1 MSQVLEENE
10 DLQMLVEQLF
20 VKKRFTHKLIKKCQ
34 ILALFHTNSCIIQKI
49 IVPLYPNCAFTNT
62 KIMLNNI
69 NMKRL
74 FLLSMAMLMSV
85 TMLFAQSREGLTEYK
100 LANGL
105 TVMLWEDHDQP
116 DVTGYVAVRAGSMDE
131 PAEYTGL
138 AHYLEHMLFK
148 GTQKIGA
155 LDWEKEKPHYE
166 EIIRLYDEYAETT
179 DEAKRLELTKKI
191 NEESLEAAKYAT
203 VEDFFVLLDGIGA
216 TDVNAY
222 TSYDMTCYHNSFPE
236 ASMYKWLTI
245 FSDRLI
251 DPVYR
256 TFQAELETVFE
267 EYNRGEDNLSRKLN
281 STMMAEIFAGSPYE
295 RSVIGLPEHL
305 KNPRISKLIEF
316 YNTWYVANNMALI
329 IVGDFDAE
337 ATKPMIEET
346 FGRLPN
352 KELPTRPTYPKTSFA
367 GNPSRKFKLGYYPQ
381 VIWVYD
387 GVTMSDEDLLTLEFV
402 VRLLNNSTQTGL
414 LDKLNIDGTVSSA
427 GAGVFALREQGRIL
441 VEAVP
446 YYDAA
451 QQMYESNAATE
462 KIVMAEI
469 NRLKTG
475 DIPDWLIQTVKA
487 EYAQNY
493 KLAFES
499 SHTKMD
505 ALVNS
510 FIYGTPTDNIFTEN
524 DKIQALTKEDIQ
536 RIAKKYF
543 DANHMTLTFDEGDPK
558 KNKLSKPAIKPLDL
572 INSEETEYA
581 KQFKALPQGEVK
593 QTFMDM
599 NDVKVLD
606 IDQNVKLHYATNPKN
621 NIFSLSLIFGVG
633 TEKKPMLEFV
643 TSLMNRGGIMP
654 NIEPQDFRRQLSEL
668 GGRCGYGVNNSYF
681 YVSIIGEEEH
691 LAEICQLVQ
700 RQMLMPKFDKKQF
713 DAVKGSELSSRF
725 MMSKM
730 DGLQADAL
738 REYILFDK
746 KSSYIDVV
754 PFMDVYYMDELKLK
768 VEFLDAIKYAL
779 DIHYCGQKPI
789 EEVKDILTKNLPLQE
804 GVMPSTSPEIRSKKT
819 YDKTQVFFLPNS
831 NVQQATIY
839 FYFNGKPYN
848 KDQSVLFQAF
858 NQYFSG
864 GFTGIVLDEIREKR
878 SMAYTASGNAVRGP
892 LPGKESYFMGYIGTQ
907 SDKAADA
914 INVFMS
920 LLDSMPEYPERV
932 ESIKATLRQNAQTS
946 KPSFRGKTEAY
957 ADWREMG
964 YDIDPAKYNQ
974 EAINNLTFEQI
985 KQFYE
990 ENIKGQPVSIIV
1002 MGDPKLIDQKALQAK
1017 YGKVVKV
1024 SKTRLFAPLDLD
1036 F

>member
-1 MSQVLEENE
+1 M
-10 DLQMLVEQLF
+10 
-20 VKKRFTHKLIKKCQ
+20 KK
-34 ILALFHTNSCIIQKI
+34 
-49 IVPLYPNCAFTNT
+49 
-62 KIMLNNI
+62 
-69 NMKRL
+69 L
-74 FLLSMAMLMSV
+74 FLLSMAVVFSA

-100 LANGL
+100 LDNGL

-116 DVTGYVAVRAGSMDE
+116 DVTGYIAVRAGSMDE

-191 NEESLEAAKYAT
+191 NEESQEAAKYAT

-267 EYNRGEDNLSRKLN
+267 EYNRGEDNLSRRLN
-281 STMMAEIFAGSPYE
+281 STMMAEMFAGSPYE

-346 FGRLPN
+346 FGRLKNAP
-352 KELPTRPTYPKTSFA
+352 LPERPTYPKTSFA

-381 VIWVYD
+381 VIWAWD

-414 LDKLNIDGTVSSA
+414 LDKLNIDGVVSSA

-462 KIVMAEI
+462 KIVMKEI

-499 SHTKMD
+499 SATKMD

-510 FIYGTPTDNIFTEN
+510 FIYGTPTDDIFTEN

-543 DANHMTLTFDEGDPK
+543 DADHMTLAFDEGDPK

-572 INSEETEYA
+572 INNEETEYA

-599 NDVKVLD
+599 NDVKVMD
-606 IDQNVKLHYATNPKN
+606 IDDNVKLHYATNPKN
-621 NIFSLSLIFGVG
+621 NIFSLDLIFGIG
-633 TEKKPMLEFV
+633 TAKKPMLEFV

-668 GGRCGYGVNNSYF
+668 GGRCAYGVNDSYF
-681 YVSIIGEEEH
+681 YVSIIGNEEN

-700 RQMLMPKFDKKQF
+700 RQMLMPKFDTKQF

-725 MMSKM
+725 MMAKM
-730 DGLQADAL
+730 DNLQADAL
-738 REYILFDK
+738 RQYVVFGE
-746 KSSYIDVV
+746 KSDYIDVL
-754 PFMDVYYMDELKLK
+754 PFMDIYYMDELKLK

-779 DIHYCGQKPI
+779 DIHYCGQKPV

-804 GVMPSTSPEIRSKKT
+804 GVMPSTSPEITDKKT
-819 YDKTQVFFLPNS
+819 YDQTQVYFLANS

-839 FYFNGKPYN
+839 FYFNGKPYD

-858 NQYFSG
+858 NHYFSG

-878 SMAYTASGNAVRGP
+878 SMAYTASGSAVRGP

-907 SDKAADA
+907 SDKAVDA

-920 LLDSMPEYPERV
+920 LLDSMPEYPERI
-932 ESIKATLRQNAQTS
+932 ESIKATLRQNAQVS
-946 KPSFRGKTEAY
+946 KPSFRSKTEAY
-957 ADWREMG
+957 DSWREMG
-964 YDIDPAKYNQ
+964 YEMDPAKYNQ

-1017 YGKVVKV
+1017 YGKIVKV
-1024 SKTRLFAPLDLD
+1024 SKAKLFAPLDLD
-1036 F
+1036 L

>member
-1 MSQVLEENE
+1 M
-10 DLQMLVEQLF
+10 
-20 VKKRFTHKLIKKCQ
+20 KKMI
-34 ILALFHTNSCIIQKI
+34 
-49 IVPLYPNCAFTNT
+49 
-62 KIMLNNI
+62 
-69 NMKRL
+69 
-74 FLLSMAMLMSV
+74 LLSMAVLMSV

-116 DVTGYVAVRAGSMDE
+116 DVTGYVAVRAGAMDE

-148 GTQKIGA
+148 GTQRIGA

-191 NEESLEAAKYAT
+191 NEESIEAAKYAT

-216 TDVNAY
+216 TGVNAF
-222 TSYDMTCYHNSFPE
+222 TSYDMTCYHNSFP
-236 ASMYKWLTI
+236 AANMYKWLTI

-256 TFQAELETVFE
+256 TFQAELENVFE
-267 EYNRGEDNLSRKLN
+267 EYNMYQDNVGTHTRQNLFRKLY
-281 STMMAEIFAGSPYE
+281 EGHPYE
-295 RSVIGLPEHL
+295 RDVIGLPEHL
-305 KNPRISKLIEF
+305 KNPRLSKLIEF
-316 YNTWYVANNMALI
+316 YNTWYVPNNMALI

-337 ATKPMIEET
+337 TTKPMIEET
-346 FGRLPN
+346 FGRLQY
-352 KELPTRPTYPKTSFA
+352 KELPERPTYPKTSFA
-367 GNPSRKFKLGYYPQ
+367 GNPKHKFKVGYYPM
-381 VIWVYD
+381 VVWAYD
-387 GVTMSDEDLLTLEFV
+387 GVKMTDKDLLPLQFV
-402 VRLLNNSTQTGL
+402 VSLLNNSTNTGL
-414 LDKLNIDGTVSSA
+414 LDKLNIDGTVSSV
-427 GAGVFALREQGRIL
+427 GASVDARRDQGRIL
-441 VEAVP
+441 IQAIP
-446 YYDAA
+446 YFDAN
-451 QQMYESNAATE
+451 QQTYESNAATE
-462 KIVMAEI
+462 KIVNAEI
-469 NRLKTG
+469 NRLKMG

-499 SHTKMD
+499 SDTKMD
-505 ALVNS
+505 ALVSS
-510 FIYGTPTDNIFTEN
+510 FIYNTPIDDIFTEN
-524 DKIQALTKEDIQ
+524 DRVQALTKADIQ

-543 DANHMTLTFDEGDPK
+543 DADHMTLTFDEGDPK
-558 KNKLSKPAIKPLDL
+558 KNKLAKPSIKPLEL
-572 INSEETEYA
+572 LNSQETEYA
-581 KQFKALPQGEVK
+581 KAFKALPQGTLK
-593 QTFMDM
+593 QTFMNL
-599 NDVKVLD
+599 NDVVVTE
-606 IDQNVKLHYATNPKN
+606 IDENVKLHYATNPKN
-621 NIFSLSLIFGVG
+621 NIFSLELVFGVG
-633 TEKKPMLEFV
+633 TAKKPMLEYV
-643 TSLMNRGGIMP
+643 TSLMNRAGIMP
-654 NIEPQDFRRQLSEL
+654 NIDPQEFRRQLSEL
-668 GGRCGYGVNNSYF
+668 GGRCGYGVSNSYF
-681 YVSIIGEEEH
+681 YVSIIGDEEH

-700 RQMLMPKFDKKQF
+700 RQMLMPKFDTKQF

-738 REYILFDK
+738 REYVLYDK
-746 KSSYIDVV
+746 ESEYIDVV

-779 DIHYCGQKPI
+779 DIHYCGQKPV

-804 GVMPSTSPEIRSKKT
+804 GVIPSTSPEIRQKKT
-819 YDKTQVFFLPNS
+819 YDKTQVYFLANS
-831 NVQQATIY
+831 NVQQSTIY
-839 FYFNGKPYN
+839 FYFNGKPYD

-878 SMAYTASGNAVRGP
+878 SMAYTASGQAVRGP

-907 SDKAADA
+907 SDKAVDA

-920 LLDSMPEYPERV
+920 LLDSMPEYPERI
-932 ESIKATLRQNAQTS
+932 ESVKAALRQNAQIS
-946 KPSFRGKTEAY
+946 KPSFRSKTEAY
-957 ADWREMG
+957 DAWREMG
-964 YDIDPAKYNQ
+964 YDMDPAKYNQ

-990 ENIKGQPVSIIV
+990 TYIKGQPVSIIV

-1017 YGKVVKV
+1017 YGKIVKV

>member
-1 MSQVLEENE
+1 M
-10 DLQMLVEQLF
+10 
-20 VKKRFTHKLIKKCQ
+20 I
-34 ILALFHTNSCIIQKI
+34 
-49 IVPLYPNCAFTNT
+49 
-62 KIMLNNI
+62 
-69 NMKRL
+69 
-74 FLLSMAMLMSV
+74 LLSMAVLMSV

-116 DVTGYVAVRAGSMDE
+116 DVTGYVAVRAGAMDE

-148 GTQKIGA
+148 GTQRIGA

-191 NEESLEAAKYAT
+191 NEESIEAAKYAT

-216 TDVNAY
+216 TGVNAF
-222 TSYDMTCYHNSFPE
+222 TSYDMTCYHNSFP
-236 ASMYKWLTI
+236 AANMYKWLTI

-256 TFQAELETVFE
+256 TFQAELENVFE
-267 EYNRGEDNLSRKLN
+267 EYNMYQDNVGTHTRQNLFRKLY
-281 STMMAEIFAGSPYE
+281 EGHPYE
-295 RSVIGLPEHL
+295 RDVIGLPEHL
-305 KNPRISKLIEF
+305 KNPRLSKLIEF
-316 YNTWYVANNMALI
+316 YNTWYVPNNMALI

-337 ATKPMIEET
+337 TTKPMIEET
-346 FGRLPN
+346 FGRLQY
-352 KELPTRPTYPKTSFA
+352 KELPERPTYPKTSFA
-367 GNPSRKFKLGYYPQ
+367 GNPKHKFKVGYYPM
-381 VIWVYD
+381 VVWAYD
-387 GVTMSDEDLLTLEFV
+387 GVNMTDKDLLPLQFV
-402 VRLLNNSTQTGL
+402 VSLLNNSTNTGL
-414 LDKLNIDGTVSSA
+414 LDKLNIDGTVSSV
-427 GAGVFALREQGRIL
+427 GASVDARRDQGRIL
-441 VEAVP
+441 IQAIP
-446 YYDAA
+446 YFDAN
-451 QQMYESNAATE
+451 QQTYESNAATE
-462 KIVMAEI
+462 KIVNAEI
-469 NRLKTG
+469 NRLKMG

-499 SHTKMD
+499 SDTKMD
-505 ALVNS
+505 ALVSS
-510 FIYGTPTDNIFTEN
+510 FIYNTPIDDIFTEN
-524 DKIQALTKEDIQ
+524 DRVQALTKADIQ

-543 DANHMTLTFDEGDPK
+543 DADHMTLTFDEGDPK
-558 KNKLSKPAIKPLDL
+558 KNKLAKPAIKPLEL
-572 INSEETEYA
+572 LNSQETEYA
-581 KQFKALPQGEVK
+581 KAFKALPQGTLK
-593 QTFMDM
+593 QTFMNL
-599 NDVKVLD
+599 NDVVVTE
-606 IDQNVKLHYATNPKN
+606 IDENVKLHYATNPKN
-621 NIFSLSLIFGVG
+621 NIFSLELVFGVG
-633 TEKKPMLEFV
+633 TAKKPMLEYV
-643 TSLMNRGGIMP
+643 TSLMNRAGIMP
-654 NIEPQDFRRQLSEL
+654 NIDPQEFRRQLSEL
-668 GGRCGYGVNNSYF
+668 GGRCGYGVSNSYF
-681 YVSIIGEEEH
+681 YVSIIGDEEH

-700 RQMLMPKFDKKQF
+700 RQMLMPKFDTKQF

-738 REYILFDK
+738 REYVLYDK
-746 KSSYIDVV
+746 ESEYIDVV

-779 DIHYCGQKPI
+779 DIHYCGQKPV

-804 GVMPSTSPEIRSKKT
+804 GVIPSTSPEIRQKKT
-819 YDKTQVFFLPNS
+819 YDKTQVYFLANS
-831 NVQQATIY
+831 NVQQSTIY
-839 FYFNGKPYN
+839 FYFNGKPYD

-878 SMAYTASGNAVRGP
+878 SMAYTASGQAVRGP

-907 SDKAADA
+907 SDKAVDA

-920 LLDSMPEYPERV
+920 LLDSMPEYPERI
-932 ESIKATLRQNAQTS
+932 ESVKAALRQNAQIS
-946 KPSFRGKTEAY
+946 KPSFRSKTEAY
-957 ADWREMG
+957 DAWREMG
-964 YDIDPAKYNQ
+964 YDMDPAKYNQ

-990 ENIKGQPVSIIV
+990 TYIKGQPVSIIV

-1017 YGKVVKV
+1017 YGKIVKV

>member
-1 MSQVLEENE
+1 
-10 DLQMLVEQLF
+10 
-20 VKKRFTHKLIKKCQ
+20 
-34 ILALFHTNSCIIQKI
+34 
-49 IVPLYPNCAFTNT
+49 
-62 KIMLNNI
+62 
-69 NMKRL
+69 MKRMI
-74 FLLSMAMLMSV
+74 LLSMAVVMSV
-85 TMLFAQSREGLTEYK
+85 TMLFAQSREGLTEYT

-116 DVTGYVAVRAGSMDE
+116 DVTGYVAVRAGAVDE

-155 LDWEKEKPHYE
+155 LDWEKEKPLYE

-191 NEESLEAAKYAT
+191 NKVSIEAAKYAT

-216 TDVNAY
+216 TGVNAY
-222 TSYDMTCYHNSFPE
+222 TSYDMTCYHNSFPA

-251 DPVYR
+251 DPVFR

-281 STMMAEIFAGSPYE
+281 STMMAKMFAGSPYE

-305 KNPRISKLIEF
+305 KNPRLSKLIEF

-346 FGRLPN
+346 FGRLKSAP
-352 KELPTRPTYPKTSFA
+352 LPERPTYPKTSFA
-367 GNPSRKFKLGYYPQ
+367 GNPSHKFKLGYYPQ
-381 VIWVYD
+381 VIWVWD
-387 GVTMSDEDLLTLEFV
+387 GVTVSDEDDMPLKFV

-414 LDKLNIDGTVSSA
+414 LDKLDIEGTVSSA
-427 GAGVFALREQGRIL
+427 GAGVFALRDQGRVLI
-441 VEAVP
+441 EAVP

-451 QQMYESNAATE
+451 QQMYESNTATE

-487 EYAQNY
+487 EWAQDY
-493 KLAFES
+493 KLAFENS
-499 SHTKMD
+499 STKID
-505 ALVNS
+505 ALVNC
-510 FIYGTPTDNIFTEN
+510 FIYDIPTNVIFTEN
-524 DKIQALTKEDIQ
+524 ERVQALTKEDIQ

-543 DANHMTLTFDEGDPK
+543 DAGHMTLAFEEGDPK
-558 KNKLSKPAIKPLDL
+558 KSKLSKPAIKPLDL
-572 INSEETEYA
+572 INTEETEYA

-606 IDQNVKLHYATNPKN
+606 IDQNVKLHYATNPQN
-621 NIFSLSLIFGVG
+621 NIFSLVLEFGIG
-633 TEKKPMLEFV
+633 TIKKPMLEFV
-643 TSLMNRGGIMP
+643 TSLMNRAGIMP

-668 GGRCGYGVNNSYF
+668 GGRCSYRVVDSYF
-681 YVSIIGEEEH
+681 YVSIIGNEEN

-700 RQMLMPKFDKKQF
+700 RQMLMPKFDTKQF

-725 MMSKM
+725 MMSKV
-730 DGLQADAL
+730 DGVQADAL
-738 REYILFDK
+738 RQYILYGDK
-746 KSSYIDVV
+746 SDYIDVV
-754 PFMDVYYMDELKLK
+754 PFMEVYYMDELKLK

-779 DIHYCGQKPI
+779 NIHYCGQKPV
-789 EEVKDILTKNLPLQE
+789 EEVKDILIKNLPLQE
-804 GVMPSTSPEIRSKKT
+804 GVMPSTSPEITDKKT
-819 YDKTQVFFLPNS
+819 YDQTQVYFLANS

-839 FYFNGKPYN
+839 FYFNGKPYD
-848 KDQSVLFQAF
+848 KEQSVLFQAF
-858 NQYFSG
+858 NHYFSG

-878 SMAYTASGNAVRGP
+878 SMAYTATGNVVRGP

-907 SDKAADA
+907 SDKAVDA

-920 LLDSMPEYPERV
+920 LLDSMPEYPDRI
-932 ESIKATLRQNAQTS
+932 ESVKATLRQNAQVS
-946 KPSFRGKTEAY
+946 KPSFRSKTEAY
-957 ADWREMG
+957 DSWREMG
-964 YDIDPAKYNQ
+964 YEVDPAKYNQ
-974 EAINNLTFEQI
+974 DAINNLTFEQI

-1017 YGKVVKV
+1017 YGKIVKV
-1024 SKTRLFAPLDLD
+1024 NKSKLFAPLDLD

>member
-1 MSQVLEENE
+1 M
-10 DLQMLVEQLF
+10 
-20 VKKRFTHKLIKKCQ
+20 KKMI
-34 ILALFHTNSCIIQKI
+34 
-49 IVPLYPNCAFTNT
+49 
-62 KIMLNNI
+62 
-69 NMKRL
+69 
-74 FLLSMAMLMSV
+74 LLSMAVLMSV

-116 DVTGYVAVRAGSMDE
+116 DVTGYVAVRAGAMDE

-148 GTQKIGA
+148 GTQRIGA

-191 NEESLEAAKYAT
+191 NEESIEAAKYAT

-216 TDVNAY
+216 TGVNAF
-222 TSYDMTCYHNSFPE
+222 TSYDMTCYHNSFP
-236 ASMYKWLTI
+236 AANMYKWLTI

-256 TFQAELETVFE
+256 TFQAELENVFE
-267 EYNRGEDNLSRKLN
+267 EYNMYQDNVGTHTRQNLFRKLY
-281 STMMAEIFAGSPYE
+281 EGHPYE
-295 RSVIGLPEHL
+295 RDVIGLPEHL
-305 KNPRISKLIEF
+305 KNPRLSKLIEF
-316 YNTWYVANNMALI
+316 YNTWYVPNNMALI

-337 ATKPMIEET
+337 TTKPMIEET
-346 FGRLPN
+346 FGRLQY
-352 KELPTRPTYPKTSFA
+352 KELPERPTYPKTSFA
-367 GNPSRKFKLGYYPQ
+367 GNPKHKFKVGYYPM
-381 VIWVYD
+381 VVWAYD
-387 GVTMSDEDLLTLEFV
+387 GVNMTDKDLLPLQFV
-402 VRLLNNSTQTGL
+402 VSLLNNSTNTGL
-414 LDKLNIDGTVSSA
+414 LDKLNIDGTVSSV
-427 GAGVFALREQGRIL
+427 GASVDARRDQGRIL
-441 VEAVP
+441 IQAIP
-446 YYDAA
+446 YFDAN
-451 QQMYESNAATE
+451 QQTYESNVATE
-462 KIVMAEI
+462 KIVNAEI
-469 NRLKTG
+469 NRLKMG

-499 SHTKMD
+499 SDTKMD
-505 ALVNS
+505 ALVSS
-510 FIYGTPTDNIFTEN
+510 FIYNTPIDDIFTEN
-524 DKIQALTKEDIQ
+524 DRVQALTKADIQ

-543 DANHMTLTFDEGDPK
+543 DADHMTLTFDEGDPK
-558 KNKLSKPAIKPLDL
+558 KNKLAKPAIKPLEL
-572 INSEETEYA
+572 LNSQETEYA
-581 KQFKALPQGEVK
+581 KAFKALPQGTLK
-593 QTFMDM
+593 QTFMNL
-599 NDVKVLD
+599 NDVVVTE
-606 IDQNVKLHYATNPKN
+606 IDENVKLHYATNPKN
-621 NIFSLSLIFGVG
+621 NIFSLELVFGVG
-633 TEKKPMLEFV
+633 TAKKPMLEYV
-643 TSLMNRGGIMP
+643 TSLMNRAGIMP
-654 NIEPQDFRRQLSEL
+654 NIDPQEFRRQLSEL
-668 GGRCGYGVNNSYF
+668 GGRCGYGVSNSYF
-681 YVSIIGEEEH
+681 YVSIIGDEEH

-700 RQMLMPKFDKKQF
+700 RQMLMPKFDTKQF

-738 REYILFDK
+738 REYVLYDK
-746 KSSYIDVV
+746 ESEYIDVV

-779 DIHYCGQKPI
+779 DIHYCGQKPV

-804 GVMPSTSPEIRSKKT
+804 GVIPSTSPEIRQKKT
-819 YDKTQVFFLPNS
+819 YDKTQVYFLANS
-831 NVQQATIY
+831 NVQQSTIY
-839 FYFNGKPYN
+839 FYFNGKPYD

-878 SMAYTASGNAVRGP
+878 SMAYTASGQAVRGP

-907 SDKAADA
+907 SDKAVDA

-920 LLDSMPEYPERV
+920 LLDSMPEYPERI
-932 ESIKATLRQNAQTS
+932 ESVKAALRQNAQIS
-946 KPSFRGKTEAY
+946 KPSFRSKTEAY
-957 ADWREMG
+957 DAWREMG
-964 YDIDPAKYNQ
+964 YDMDPAKYNQ

-990 ENIKGQPVSIIV
+990 TYIKGQPVSIIV

-1017 YGKVVKV
+1017 YGKIVKV

>member
-1 MSQVLEENE
+1 M
-10 DLQMLVEQLF
+10 
-20 VKKRFTHKLIKKCQ
+20 I
-34 ILALFHTNSCIIQKI
+34 
-49 IVPLYPNCAFTNT
+49 
-62 KIMLNNI
+62 
-69 NMKRL
+69 
-74 FLLSMAMLMSV
+74 LLSMAVLMSV
-85 TMLFAQSREGLTEYK
+85 TMLLAQSREGLTEYK

-116 DVTGYVAVRAGSMDE
+116 DVTGYVAVRAGAMDE

-148 GTQKIGA
+148 GTQRIGA

-191 NEESLEAAKYAT
+191 NEESIEAAKYAT

-216 TDVNAY
+216 TGVNAF
-222 TSYDMTCYHNSFPE
+222 TSYDMTCYHNSFP
-236 ASMYKWLTI
+236 AANMYKWLTI

-256 TFQAELETVFE
+256 TFQAELENVFE
-267 EYNRGEDNLSRKLN
+267 EYNMYQDNVGTHTRQNLFRKLY
-281 STMMAEIFAGSPYE
+281 EGHPYE
-295 RSVIGLPEHL
+295 RDVIGLPEHL
-305 KNPRISKLIEF
+305 KNPRLSKLIEF
-316 YNTWYVANNMALI
+316 YNTWYVPNNMALI

-337 ATKPMIEET
+337 TTKPMIEET
-346 FGRLPN
+346 FGRLQY
-352 KELPTRPTYPKTSFA
+352 KELPERPTYPKTSFA
-367 GNPSRKFKLGYYPQ
+367 GNPKHKFKVGYYPM
-381 VIWVYD
+381 VVWAYD
-387 GVTMSDEDLLTLEFV
+387 GVNMTDKDLLPLQFV
-402 VRLLNNSTQTGL
+402 VSLLNNSTNTGL
-414 LDKLNIDGTVSSA
+414 LDKLNIDGTVSSV
-427 GAGVFALREQGRIL
+427 GASVDARRDQGRIL
-441 VEAVP
+441 IQAIP
-446 YYDAA
+446 YFDAN
-451 QQMYESNAATE
+451 QQTYESNAATE
-462 KIVMAEI
+462 KIVNAEI
-469 NRLKTG
+469 NRLKMG

-499 SHTKMD
+499 SDTKMD
-505 ALVNS
+505 ALVSS
-510 FIYGTPTDNIFTEN
+510 FIYNTPIDDIFTEN
-524 DKIQALTKEDIQ
+524 DRVQALTKADIQ

-543 DANHMTLTFDEGDPK
+543 DADHMTLTFDEGDPK
-558 KNKLSKPAIKPLDL
+558 KNKLAKPAIKPLEL
-572 INSEETEYA
+572 LNSQETEYA
-581 KQFKALPQGEVK
+581 KAFKALPQGTLK
-593 QTFMDM
+593 QTFMNL
-599 NDVKVLD
+599 NDVVVTE
-606 IDQNVKLHYATNPKN
+606 IDENVKLHYATNPKN
-621 NIFSLSLIFGVG
+621 NIFSLELVFGVG
-633 TEKKPMLEFV
+633 TAKKPMLEYV
-643 TSLMNRGGIMP
+643 TSLMNRAGIMP
-654 NIEPQDFRRQLSEL
+654 NIDPQEFRRQLSEL
-668 GGRCGYGVNNSYF
+668 GGRCGYGVSNSYF
-681 YVSIIGEEEH
+681 YVSIIGDEEH

-700 RQMLMPKFDKKQF
+700 RQMLMPKFDTKQF

-738 REYILFDK
+738 REYVLYDK
-746 KSSYIDVV
+746 ESEYIDVV

-779 DIHYCGQKPI
+779 DIHYCGQKPV

-804 GVMPSTSPEIRSKKT
+804 GVIPSTSPEIRQKKT
-819 YDKTQVFFLPNS
+819 YDKTQVYFLANS
-831 NVQQATIY
+831 NVQQSTIY
-839 FYFNGKPYN
+839 FYFNGKPYD

-878 SMAYTASGNAVRGP
+878 SMAYTASGQAVRGP

-907 SDKAADA
+907 SDKAVDA

-920 LLDSMPEYPERV
+920 LLDSMPEYPERI
-932 ESIKATLRQNAQTS
+932 ESVKAALRQNAQIS
-946 KPSFRGKTEAY
+946 KPSFRSKTEAY
-957 ADWREMG
+957 DAWREMG
-964 YDIDPAKYNQ
+964 YDMDPAKYNQ

-990 ENIKGQPVSIIV
+990 TYIKGQPVSIIV

-1017 YGKVVKV
+1017 YGKIVKV

>member
-1 MSQVLEENE
+1 
-10 DLQMLVEQLF
+10 
-20 VKKRFTHKLIKKCQ
+20 
-34 ILALFHTNSCIIQKI
+34 
-49 IVPLYPNCAFTNT
+49 
-62 KIMLNNI
+62 
-69 NMKRL
+69 MKRMI
-74 FLLSMAMLMSV
+74 LLSMAVIMSV

-100 LANGL
+100 LSNGL

-116 DVTGYVAVRAGSMDE
+116 DVTGYVAVRAGAMDE

-155 LDWEKEKPHYE
+155 LDWEKEKPLYE

-191 NEESLEAAKYAT
+191 NEVSIEAAKYST

-216 TDVNAY
+216 TGVNAY
-222 TSYDMTCYHNSFPE
+222 TSYDMTCYHNSFP
-236 ASMYKWLTI
+236 ASSMYKWLTI

-256 TFQAELETVFE
+256 TFQAELENVFE
-267 EYNRGEDNLSRKLN
+267 EYNMYQDDASTHVRQKLF
-281 STMMAEIFAGSPYE
+281 SKLYAGHPYE
-295 RSVIGLPEHL
+295 RDVIGLPEHL
-305 KNPRISKLIEF
+305 KNPRLSKLIEF
-316 YNTWYVANNMALI
+316 YNTWYVPNNMALI

-337 ATKPMIEET
+337 ATKPMIEQT
-346 FGRLPN
+346 FGRLEY
-352 KELPTRPTYPKTSFA
+352 KELPARPTYPKTSFA
-367 GNPSRKFKLGYYPQ
+367 GNPTHKFKLGYYPM
-381 VIWVYD
+381 VIWAYD
-387 GVTMSDEDLLTLEFV
+387 GVSMTSEDLLPLQFV
-402 VRLLNNSTQTGL
+402 VSLLNNSTTTGL
-414 LDKLNIDGTVSSA
+414 LDKLNIDGIVSSA
-427 GAGVFALREQGRIL
+427 SASVDTRRDQGRIL
-441 VEAVP
+441 IQAVP
-446 YYDAA
+446 YYDAN
-451 QQMYESNAATE
+451 QQSYESNAATE
-462 KIVMAEI
+462 RIVSAEI

-499 SHTKMD
+499 SGTKIN
-505 ALVNS
+505 ALVSS
-510 FIYGTPTDNIFTEN
+510 FIYGTPLDDIFTEN
-524 DKIQALTKEDIQ
+524 DKVQALTKEDIK

-543 DANHMTLTFDEGDPK
+543 DADHMTLAFDEGDPK
-558 KNKLSKPAIKPLDL
+558 KNKLAKPAIKPLDL
-572 INSEETEYA
+572 INSQETEYA
-581 KQFKALPQGEVK
+581 KQFKALPQGELK

-599 NDVKVLD
+599 NDVKV
-606 IDQNVKLHYATNPKN
+606 IDVDKNVKLHYTTNPKN
-621 NIFSLSLIFGVG
+621 NIFSLELIFGIG
-633 TEKKPMLEFV
+633 TTKKPMLEFV
-643 TSLMNRGGIMP
+643 TSLMNRAGIMP
-654 NIEPQDFRRQLSEL
+654 NTEPQEFRRQLSEL
-668 GGRCGYGVNNSYF
+668 GGRCGYGVNGSYF
-681 YVSIIGEEEH
+681 YVTIIGDEEH

-730 DGLQADAL
+730 DGLQANAL
-738 REYILFDK
+738 REYVLYDK
-746 KSSYIDVV
+746 KSSYIDLV

-779 DIHYCGQKPI
+779 DIHYCGQKPV
-789 EEVKDILTKNLPLQE
+789 EEVKEILTKNLPLQE
-804 GVMPSTSPEIRSKKT
+804 GVQPSTSPEIRQKKT
-819 YDKTQVFFLPNS
+819 YDKTQVFFLGNS

-839 FYFNGKPYN
+839 FYFNGKPYD
-848 KDQSVLFQAF
+848 KEQSVMFQAF

-907 SDKAADA
+907 SDKAVDA
-914 INVFMS
+914 IDVFMS
-920 LLDSMPEYPERV
+920 LLDSMPEYPERI
-932 ESIKATLRQNAQTS
+932 ESVKTALLQNAQTA
-946 KPSFRGKTEAY
+946 KPSFRSKTEVY
-957 ADWREMG
+957 DNWREMG
-964 YDIDPAKYNQ
+964 YEIDPAKYNQ

-1017 YGKVVKV
+1017 YGKIVKV
-1024 SKTRLFAPLDLD
+1024 SKARLFAPLDLD

>member
-1 MSQVLEENE
+1 M
-10 DLQMLVEQLF
+10 
-20 VKKRFTHKLIKKCQ
+20 KKMI
-34 ILALFHTNSCIIQKI
+34 
-49 IVPLYPNCAFTNT
+49 
-62 KIMLNNI
+62 
-69 NMKRL
+69 
-74 FLLSMAMLMSV
+74 LLSMAVLMSV

-116 DVTGYVAVRAGSMDE
+116 DVTGYVAVRAGAMDE

-148 GTQKIGA
+148 GTQRIGA

-191 NEESLEAAKYAT
+191 NEESIEAAKYAT

-216 TDVNAY
+216 TGVNAF
-222 TSYDMTCYHNSFPE
+222 TSYDMTCYHNSFP
-236 ASMYKWLTI
+236 AANMYKWLTI

-256 TFQAELETVFE
+256 TFQAELENVFE
-267 EYNRGEDNLSRKLN
+267 EYNMYQDNVGTHTRQNLFRKLY
-281 STMMAEIFAGSPYE
+281 EGHPYE
-295 RSVIGLPEHL
+295 RDVIGLPEHL
-305 KNPRISKLIEF
+305 KNPRLSKLIEF
-316 YNTWYVANNMALI
+316 YNTWYVPNNMALI

-337 ATKPMIEET
+337 ATKPMIAET
-346 FGRLPN
+346 FGRLQE
-352 KELPTRPTYPKTSFA
+352 KALPERPTYPKTAITGSH
-367 GNPSRKFKLGYYPQ
+367 KFKLGYYPMI
-381 VIWVYD
+381 VWGYD
-387 GVTMSDEDLLTLEFV
+387 GVKMTDEDLLPLQFV
-402 VRLLNNSTQTGL
+402 VSLLNNSTNTGL
-414 LDKLNIDGTVSSA
+414 LDKLNIDGIVSSA
-427 GAGVFALREQGRIL
+427 GASVDARRDQGRIL
-441 VEAVP
+441 IQAIP

-451 QQMYESNAATE
+451 QQMYESNTATE
-462 KIVMAEI
+462 KIVMKEI
-469 NRLKTG
+469 NRLKNG

-493 KLAFES
+493 KLAFENS
-499 SHTKMD
+499 ETKMN
-505 ALVNS
+505 ALVSS
-510 FIYGTPTDNIFTEN
+510 FIYNTPIDDIFTEN
-524 DKIQALTKEDIQ
+524 EKIQALTKEDIQ

-543 DANHMTLTFDEGDPK
+543 DANYMTLAFDEGTPK
-558 KNKLSKPAIKPLDL
+558 KNKLAKPEIKPLDL
-572 INSEETEYA
+572 INSQETEYA
-581 KQFKALPQGEVK
+581 KAFKALPQGELK

-606 IDQNVKLHYATNPKN
+606 IDNHVKLHYATNPKN
-621 NIFSLSLIFGVG
+621 NIFSLSLTFGVG
-633 TEKKPMLEFV
+633 TAKKPMLEYV

-668 GGRCGYGVNNSYF
+668 GGRCAYGVNDSYF
-681 YVSIIGEEEH
+681 YVTIIGEEEN

-700 RQMLMPKFDKKQF
+700 RQMLMPKFDTKQF

-730 DGLQADAL
+730 DGLQANAL
-738 REYILFDK
+738 REYVLYGD

-779 DIHYCGQKPI
+779 DIHYCGQKPV

-804 GVMPSTSPEIRSKKT
+804 GVQPSTSPEIRQKKT
-819 YDKTQVFFLPNS
+819 YDNTQVYFLANS
-831 NVQQATIY
+831 NVQQSTIY
-839 FYFNGKPYN
+839 FYFNGKPYD
-848 KDQSVLFQAF
+848 KEQAVLFQAF

-878 SMAYTASGNAVRGP
+878 SMAYTASGQAVRGP

-907 SDKAADA
+907 SDKAVDA

-920 LLDSMPEYPERV
+920 LLDSMPEYPERI
-932 ESIKATLRQNAQTS
+932 ESVKAALRQNAQTA

-957 ADWREMG
+957 DSWREMG
-964 YDIDPAKYNQ
+964 YDVDPAKYNQ

-985 KQFYE
+985 MQFYE

-1017 YGKVVKV
+1017 YGKIVKV
-1024 SKTRLFAPLDLD
+1024 SKARLFAPLDLD

>member
-1 MSQVLEENE
+1 
-10 DLQMLVEQLF
+10 
-20 VKKRFTHKLIKKCQ
+20 
-34 ILALFHTNSCIIQKI
+34 
-49 IVPLYPNCAFTNT
+49 
-62 KIMLNNI
+62 
-69 NMKRL
+69 MKRMI
-74 FLLSMAMLMSV
+74 LLSMAMVMSM

-100 LANGL
+100 LDNGL

-116 DVTGYVAVRAGSMDE
+116 DVTGYVAVRAGAVDE

-155 LDWEKEKPHYE
+155 LDWEKEKPLYE
-166 EIIRLYDEYAETT
+166 EIIRLYDELAETT
-179 DEAKRLELTKKI
+179 DEAKRLELTKTI
-191 NEESLEAAKYAT
+191 NEKSLEAAKYAT

-216 TDVNAY
+216 TGVNAG
-222 TSYDMTCYHNSFPE
+222 TSYDMTVYYNSFPA

-256 TFQAELETVFE
+256 TFQAELENVFE
-267 EYNRGEDNLSRKLN
+267 EYNMYQDNVSTHTRQYLFGKLY
-281 STMMAEIFAGSPYE
+281 EGHPYE
-295 RSVIGLPEHL
+295 RDVIGKPEHL
-305 KNPRISKLIEF
+305 KNPRLSKLIEF
-316 YNTWYVANNMALI
+316 YNTWYVPNNMALI

-337 ATKPMIEET
+337 ATKPMIAET
-346 FGRLPN
+346 FGRLQQ
-352 KELPTRPTYPKTSFA
+352 KDLPERPTYPKTSFA
-367 GNPSRKFKLGYYPQ
+367 GNPKHKFKVGYYPM
-381 VIWVYD
+381 VVWAYD
-387 GVTMSDEDLLTLEFV
+387 GVKMSDEDLLPLQFV
-402 VRLLNNSTQTGL
+402 VSLLNNSTNTGL
-414 LDKLNIDGTVSSA
+414 LDKLDIAGIVSSA
-427 GAGVFALREQGRIL
+427 VASVDARRDQGRIL
-441 VEAVP
+441 IQAIP
-446 YYDAA
+446 YYDANQRA
-451 QQMYESNAATE
+451 YESNAATE
-462 KIVMAEI
+462 KIVNAEI
-469 NRLKTG
+469 NRLKVG
-475 DIPDWLIQTVKA
+475 DIPDWLIQIVKA

-499 SHTKMD
+499 SDTKMN
-505 ALVNS
+505 ALVSS
-510 FIYGTPTDNIFTEN
+510 FIYDTPIDDIFTEN

-543 DANHMTLTFDEGDPK
+543 DADHMTLAFDEGDPK
-558 KNKLSKPAIKPLDL
+558 KNKLAKPAIKPLDL
-572 INSEETEYA
+572 INSQETEYA
-581 KQFKALPQGEVK
+581 KSFKALPQGTLK

-606 IDQNVKLHYATNPKN
+606 IDENVKLHYAENPKN
-621 NIFSLSLIFGVG
+621 NIFSLDLIFGVG

-654 NIEPQDFRRQLSEL
+654 NTDPQEFRRQLSEL
-668 GGRCGYGVNNSYF
+668 GGRCGYGVNRSYF
-681 YVSIIGEEEH
+681 YVSIMGDEEN

-730 DGLQADAL
+730 DGLQASAL
-738 REYILFDK
+738 REYVLYDK
-746 KSSYIDVV
+746 ESSYINVV

-789 EEVKDILTKNLPLQE
+789 EEVRDILTKNLPLQE
-804 GVMPSTSPEIRSKKT
+804 GVMPSTSPEIRQKKT
-819 YDKTQVFFLPNS
+819 YDKTQVYFLANS
-831 NVQQATIY
+831 NVQQSTIY
-839 FYFNGKPYN
+839 FYFNGKPYD
-848 KDQSVLFQAF
+848 KEQSVLFQAF

-878 SMAYTASGNAVRGP
+878 SMAYTASGQAVRGP

-907 SDKAADA
+907 SDKAVDA

-920 LLDSMPEYPERV
+920 LLDSMPEYPERI
-932 ESIKATLRQNAQTS
+932 ESVKAALRQNAQTA
-946 KPSFRGKTEAY
+946 KPSFRGKTETY
-957 ADWREMG
+957 DSWREMG
-964 YDIDPAKYNQ
+964 YDMDPAKYNQ

-1017 YGKVVKV
+1017 YGKIVKV
-1024 SKTRLFAPLDLD
+1024 SKARLFAPLDLD

>member
-1 MSQVLEENE
+1 M
-10 DLQMLVEQLF
+10 
-20 VKKRFTHKLIKKCQ
+20 KKMI
-34 ILALFHTNSCIIQKI
+34 
-49 IVPLYPNCAFTNT
+49 
-62 KIMLNNI
+62 
-69 NMKRL
+69 
-74 FLLSMAMLMSV
+74 LLSMAVLMSV

-116 DVTGYVAVRAGSMDE
+116 DVTGYVAVRAGAMDE

-148 GTQKIGA
+148 GTQRIGA

-191 NEESLEAAKYAT
+191 NEESIEAAKYAT

-216 TDVNAY
+216 TGVNAF
-222 TSYDMTCYHNSFPE
+222 TSYDMTCYHNSFP
-236 ASMYKWLTI
+236 AANMYKWLTI

-256 TFQAELETVFE
+256 TFQAELENVFE
-267 EYNRGEDNLSRKLN
+267 EYNMYQDNVGTHTRQNLFRKLY
-281 STMMAEIFAGSPYE
+281 EGHPYE
-295 RSVIGLPEHL
+295 RDVIGLPEHL
-305 KNPRISKLIEF
+305 KNPRLSKLIEF
-316 YNTWYVANNMALI
+316 YNTWYVPNNMALI

-337 ATKPMIEET
+337 TTKPMIEET
-346 FGRLPN
+346 FGRLQY
-352 KELPTRPTYPKTSFA
+352 KELPERPTYPKTSFA
-367 GNPSRKFKLGYYPQ
+367 GNPKHKFKVGYYPM
-381 VIWVYD
+381 VVWAYD
-387 GVTMSDEDLLTLEFV
+387 GVNMTDKDLLPLQFV
-402 VRLLNNSTQTGL
+402 VSLLNNSTNTGL
-414 LDKLNIDGTVSSA
+414 LDKLNIDGTVSSV
-427 GAGVFALREQGRIL
+427 GASVDARRDQGRIL
-441 VEAVP
+441 IQAIP
-446 YYDAA
+446 YFDAN
-451 QQMYESNAATE
+451 QQTYESNVATE
-462 KIVMAEI
+462 KIVNAEI
-469 NRLKTG
+469 NRLKMG

-499 SHTKMD
+499 SDTKMN
-505 ALVNS
+505 ALVSS
-510 FIYGTPTDNIFTEN
+510 FIYNTPIDDIFTEN
-524 DKIQALTKEDIQ
+524 DRVQALTKADIQ

-543 DANHMTLTFDEGDPK
+543 DADHMTLTFDEGDPK
-558 KNKLSKPAIKPLDL
+558 KNKLAKPAIKPLEL
-572 INSEETEYA
+572 LNSQETEYA
-581 KQFKALPQGEVK
+581 KAFKALPQGTLK
-593 QTFMDM
+593 QTFMNL
-599 NDVKVLD
+599 NDVVVTE
-606 IDQNVKLHYATNPKN
+606 IDENVKLHYATNPKN
-621 NIFSLSLIFGVG
+621 NIFSLELVFGVG
-633 TEKKPMLEFV
+633 TAKKPMLEYV
-643 TSLMNRGGIMP
+643 TSLMNRAGIMP
-654 NIEPQDFRRQLSEL
+654 NIDPQEFRRQLSEL
-668 GGRCGYGVNNSYF
+668 GGRCGYGVSNSYF
-681 YVSIIGEEEH
+681 YVSIIGDEEH

-700 RQMLMPKFDKKQF
+700 RQMLMPKFDTKQF

-738 REYILFDK
+738 REYVLYDK
-746 KSSYIDVV
+746 ESEYIDVV

-779 DIHYCGQKPI
+779 DIHYCGQKPV

-804 GVMPSTSPEIRSKKT
+804 GVIPSTSPEIRQKKT
-819 YDKTQVFFLPNS
+819 YDKTQVYFLANS
-831 NVQQATIY
+831 NVQQSTIY
-839 FYFNGKPYN
+839 FYFNGKPYD

-878 SMAYTASGNAVRGP
+878 SMAYTASGQAVRGP

-907 SDKAADA
+907 SDKAVDA

-920 LLDSMPEYPERV
+920 LLDSMPEYPERI
-932 ESIKATLRQNAQTS
+932 ESVKAALRQNAQIS
-946 KPSFRGKTEAY
+946 KPSFRSKTEAY
-957 ADWREMG
+957 DAWREMG
-964 YDIDPAKYNQ
+964 YDMDPAKYNQ

-990 ENIKGQPVSIIV
+990 TYIKGQPVSIIV

-1017 YGKVVKV
+1017 YGKIVKV

>member
-1 MSQVLEENE
+1 
-10 DLQMLVEQLF
+10 
-20 VKKRFTHKLIKKCQ
+20 
-34 ILALFHTNSCIIQKI
+34 
-49 IVPLYPNCAFTNT
+49 
-62 KIMLNNI
+62 
-69 NMKRL
+69 MKRVIISLISL
-74 FLLSMAMLMSV
+74 FCVIAAW
-85 TMLFAQSREGLTEYK
+85 AQNDDVVQYQLD
-100 LANGL
+100 NGL
-105 TVMLWEDHDQP
+105 TVYLWEDHDQP

-191 NEESLEAAKYAT
+191 NEESQEAAKYAT
-203 VEDFFVLLDGIGA
+203 VEDFWVLLDGIGA

-251 DPVYR
+251 DPVFR

-281 STMMAEIFAGSPYE
+281 STMMAEMFAGSPYE

-346 FGRLPN
+346 FGRLQSKP
-352 KELPTRPTYPKTSFA
+352 LPERPTYPKTSFA

-381 VIWVYD
+381 VIWGYD
-387 GVTMSDEDLLTLEFV
+387 GVTASDEDLLTLEFV
-402 VRLLNNSTQTGL
+402 VRLLNNRTQTGL
-414 LDKLNIDGTVSSA
+414 LDKLNIDGVVSSA
-427 GAGVFALREQGRIL
+427 GAGVLALREQGRIL
-441 VEAVP
+441 VEAIP

-462 KIVMAEI
+462 KIVMKEI

-487 EYAQNY
+487 EWAQNY
-493 KLAFES
+493 KLAFENS
-499 SHTKMD
+499 STKID
-505 ALVNS
+505 ALVNC
-510 FIYGTPTDNIFTEN
+510 FIYDIPTNVIFTEN
-524 DKIQALTKEDIQ
+524 EKIQALTKEDIQ

-543 DANHMTLTFDEGDPK
+543 DADHMTLAFDEGTPK
-558 KNKLSKPAIKPLDL
+558 KNKLAKPQIKPLDL
-572 INSEETEYA
+572 INSQETEYA
-581 KQFKALPQGEVK
+581 KAFKQLPQGELK

-599 NDVKVLD
+599 NDVVVTE
-606 IDQNVKLHYATNPKN
+606 IDENVKLHYATNPQN
-621 NIFSLSLIFGVG
+621 NIFSLLLEFGIG
-633 TEKKPMLEFV
+633 TIKKPMLEFV

-668 GGRCGYGVNNSYF
+668 GGRCAYGVDDSYF

-700 RQMLMPKFDKKQF
+700 RQMLMPKFDTKQF
-713 DAVKGSELSSRF
+713 DAVKGSELSRRF
-725 MMSKM
+725 MMSKV
-730 DGLQADAL
+730 DGVQADAL
-738 REYILFDK
+738 LQYVVFGE
-746 KSSYIDVV
+746 KSDYIDVL
-754 PFMDVYYMDELKLK
+754 PFMDIYYMDELKLK

-779 DIHYCGQKPI
+779 NIHYCGQKPV

-804 GVMPSTSPEIRSKKT
+804 GVQPSTSPEIIDQKT
-819 YDKTQVFFLPNS
+819 YDNTQVYFLANS
-831 NVQQATIY
+831 NVQQATIH
-839 FYFNGKPYN
+839 FYFNGKPYD
-848 KDQSVLFQAF
+848 KEQSVLFQAF
-858 NQYFSG
+858 NHYFSG

-878 SMAYTASGNAVRGP
+878 SMAYHATGNVVSGP
-892 LPGKESYFMGYIGTQ
+892 LPGKESCFMGYIGTQ
-907 SDKAADA
+907 SDKAVDA

-920 LLDSMPEYPERV
+920 LLDSMPEYPDRI
-932 ESIKATLRQNAQTS
+932 ESVKATLRQNAQVS
-946 KPSFRGKTEAY
+946 KPSFRSKTEAY
-957 ADWREMG
+957 DSWREMG
-964 YDIDPAKYNQ
+964 YDMDPAKYNQ

-1017 YGKVVKV
+1017 YGKIMKV
-1024 SKTRLFAPLDLD
+1024 SKSKLFAPLDLD

>member
-1 MSQVLEENE
+1 
-10 DLQMLVEQLF
+10 
-20 VKKRFTHKLIKKCQ
+20 
-34 ILALFHTNSCIIQKI
+34 
-49 IVPLYPNCAFTNT
+49 
-62 KIMLNNI
+62 
-69 NMKRL
+69 MKRIL
-74 FLLSMAMLMSV
+74 VSLLLV
-85 TMLFAQSREGLTEYK
+85 CFAFAVWAQNDNFVQYQLD
-100 LANGL
+100 NGL
-105 TVMLWEDHDQP
+105 TVYLWEDHDQP
-116 DVTGYVAVRAGSMDE
+116 DVQGWTVTRAGAIDE
-131 PAEYTGL
+131 PADATGL

-191 NEESLEAAKYAT
+191 NEESQEAAKYAT

-222 TSYDMTCYHNSFPE
+222 TSYDMTCYHNSFP
-236 ASMYKWLTI
+236 AANMYKWLTI

-267 EYNRGEDNLSRKLN
+267 EYNRGEDDLSRKLN

-346 FGRLPN
+346 FGRLVSKP
-352 KELPTRPTYPKTSFA
+352 LPERSTYPKTSFA

-387 GVTMSDEDLLTLEFV
+387 GVTANHEDLLALQFV
-402 VRLLNNSTQTGL
+402 VRLLNNSTNTGL

-469 NRLKTG
+469 NRLKNG

-493 KLAFES
+493 KLAFENS
-499 SHTKMD
+499 ATKMD

-510 FIYGTPTDNIFTEN
+510 FIYNTPIDDIFTEN
-524 DKIQALTKEDIQ
+524 EKIQALTKEDIQ

-543 DANHMTLTFDEGDPK
+543 DADHMTLAFDEGDPK

-572 INSEETEYA
+572 INNEETEYA

-599 NDVKVLD
+599 NDVQVLD
-606 IDQNVKLHYATNPKN
+606 IDENVKLHYATNPKN
-621 NIFSLSLIFGVG
+621 NIFSLDLIFGVG

-643 TSLMNRGGIMP
+643 TSLMNRAGIMP

-668 GGRCGYGVNNSYF
+668 GGRCAYGVNGSYF
-681 YVSIIGEEEH
+681 FVSIIGEEEH

-700 RQMLMPKFDKKQF
+700 RQMLMPKFDTKQF
-713 DAVKGSELSSRF
+713 DAMKGSELSSRF

-730 DGLQADAL
+730 DNLQADAL
-738 REYILFDK
+738 RQYVVFGDK
-746 KSSYIDVV
+746 SDYIDVV

-779 DIHYCGQKPI
+779 DIHYCGQKPV

-804 GVMPSTSPEIRSKKT
+804 GVMPSTSPEITDKMT
-819 YDKTQVFFLPNS
+819 YDNTQVYFLANS

-839 FYFNGKPYN
+839 FYFNGKPYD

-878 SMAYTASGNAVRGP
+878 SMAYTASGNVIRGP

-907 SDKAADA
+907 SDKAVDA

-920 LLDSMPEYPERV
+920 LLDSMPEYPERI
-932 ESIKATLRQNAQTS
+932 ESIKATLRQNAQVS
-946 KPSFRGKTEAY
+946 KPSFRSKTEAY
-957 ADWREMG
+957 DSWREMG
-964 YDIDPAKYNQ
+964 YEVDPAKYNQ

-990 ENIKGQPVSIIV
+990 THIKGQPISIIV
-1002 MGDPKLIDQKALQAK
+1002 MGDPKLIDQKALQEK

-1024 SKTRLFAPLDLD
+1024 SKTKLFAPLDLD

>member
-1 MSQVLEENE
+1 
-10 DLQMLVEQLF
+10 
-20 VKKRFTHKLIKKCQ
+20 
-34 ILALFHTNSCIIQKI
+34 
-49 IVPLYPNCAFTNT
+49 
-62 KIMLNNI
+62 
-69 NMKRL
+69 MKRMI
-74 FLLSMAMLMSV
+74 LLSMAVVISM

-100 LANGL
+100 LDNGL

-116 DVTGYVAVRAGSMDE
+116 DVTGYVAVRAGSMDD

-179 DEAKRLELTKKI
+179 DEAKRLELTQKI
-191 NEESLEAAKYAT
+191 NEESQEAAKYAT

-222 TSYDMTCYHNSFPE
+222 TSYDMTCYHNSFP
-236 ASMYKWLTI
+236 ASSMYKWLTI

-251 DPVYR
+251 DPVFR

-267 EYNRGEDNLSRKLN
+267 EYNRGEDDLIRKLN
-281 STMMAEIFAGSPYE
+281 STMMAEMFAGSPYE

-305 KNPRISKLIEF
+305 KNPRLSKLIEF

-346 FGRLPN
+346 FGRLQSKP
-352 KELPTRPTYPKTSFA
+352 LPERPTYPKTSFA

-381 VIWVYD
+381 VIWVWD
-387 GVTMSDEDLLTLEFV
+387 GVTVSDEDDMPLKFV

-414 LDKLNIDGTVSSA
+414 LDKLDIEGTVSSA
-427 GAGVFALREQGRIL
+427 GAGVFALRDQGRVLI
-441 VEAVP
+441 EAVP

-451 QQMYESNAATE
+451 QRMYESNTATE

-487 EYAQNY
+487 EWAQDY
-493 KLAFES
+493 KLAFENS
-499 SHTKMD
+499 STKID
-505 ALVNS
+505 ALVNC
-510 FIYGTPTDNIFTEN
+510 FIYDIPTNVIFTEN
-524 DKIQALTKEDIQ
+524 ERVQALTKEDIQ

-543 DANHMTLTFDEGDPK
+543 DADHMTLAFEEGDPK
-558 KNKLSKPAIKPLDL
+558 KSKLSKPAIKPLDL
-572 INSEETEYA
+572 INNEETEYA

-606 IDQNVKLHYATNPKN
+606 IDENVKLHYATNPKN
-621 NIFSLSLIFGVG
+621 NIFSLDLVFGIG
-633 TEKKPMLEFV
+633 TEKKPMLEYV

-668 GGRCGYGVNNSYF
+668 GGRCSYGVNGSYF
-681 YVSIIGEEEH
+681 YVSIIGDEEH

-700 RQMLMPKFDKKQF
+700 RQMLMPKFDTKQF

-725 MMSKM
+725 MMSKV
-730 DGLQADAL
+730 DGVQADAL
-738 REYILFDK
+738 RQYILYGDK
-746 KSSYIDVV
+746 SDYIDVV
-754 PFMDVYYMDELKLK
+754 PFMEVYYMDELKLK

-779 DIHYCGQKPI
+779 DIHYCGQKPV

-804 GVMPSTSPEIRSKKT
+804 GVRPSTSPEIIDKKT
-819 YDKTQVFFLPNS
+819 YDNTQVYFLANS

-839 FYFNGKPYN
+839 FYFNGKPYD
-848 KDQSVLFQAF
+848 KEQSVLFQAF
-858 NQYFSG
+858 NHYFSG

-878 SMAYTASGNAVRGP
+878 SMAYTATGNVVRGP

-907 SDKAADA
+907 SDKAVDA

-920 LLDSMPEYPERV
+920 LLDSMPEYPDRI
-932 ESIKATLRQNAQTS
+932 ESVKATLRQNAQVS
-946 KPSFRGKTEAY
+946 KPSFRSKTEAY
-957 ADWREMG
+957 DSWREMG
-964 YDIDPAKYNQ
+964 YEVDPAKYNQ
-974 EAINNLTFEQI
+974 DAINNLTFEQI

-1017 YGKVVKV
+1017 YGKIVKV
-1024 SKTRLFAPLDLD
+1024 SKTKLFAPLDLD

>member
-1 MSQVLEENE
+1 M
-10 DLQMLVEQLF
+10 
-20 VKKRFTHKLIKKCQ
+20 KKMI
-34 ILALFHTNSCIIQKI
+34 
-49 IVPLYPNCAFTNT
+49 
-62 KIMLNNI
+62 
-69 NMKRL
+69 
-74 FLLSMAMLMSV
+74 LLSMAVLMSV

-116 DVTGYVAVRAGSMDE
+116 DVTGYVAVRAGAMDE

-148 GTQKIGA
+148 GTQRIGA

-191 NEESLEAAKYAT
+191 NEESIEAAKYAT

-216 TDVNAY
+216 TGVNAF
-222 TSYDMTCYHNSFPE
+222 TSYDMTCYHNSFP
-236 ASMYKWLTI
+236 AANMYKWLTI

-256 TFQAELETVFE
+256 TFQAELENVFE
-267 EYNRGEDNLSRKLN
+267 EYNMYQDNVGTHTRQNLFRKLY
-281 STMMAEIFAGSPYE
+281 EGHPYE
-295 RSVIGLPEHL
+295 RDVIGLPEHL
-305 KNPRISKLIEF
+305 KNPRLSKLIEF
-316 YNTWYVANNMALI
+316 YNTWYVPNNMALI

-337 ATKPMIEET
+337 TTKPMIEET
-346 FGRLPN
+346 FGRLQY
-352 KELPTRPTYPKTSFA
+352 KELPERPTYPKTSFA
-367 GNPSRKFKLGYYPQ
+367 GNPKHKFKVGYYPM
-381 VIWVYD
+381 VVWAYD
-387 GVTMSDEDLLTLEFV
+387 GVNMTDKDLLPLQFV
-402 VRLLNNSTQTGL
+402 VSLLNNSTNTGL
-414 LDKLNIDGTVSSA
+414 LDKLNIDGTVSSV
-427 GAGVFALREQGRIL
+427 GASVDARRDQGRIL
-441 VEAVP
+441 IQAIP
-446 YYDAA
+446 YFDAN
-451 QQMYESNAATE
+451 QQTYESNAATE
-462 KIVMAEI
+462 KIVNAEI
-469 NRLKTG
+469 DRLKMG

-499 SHTKMD
+499 SDTKMD
-505 ALVNS
+505 ALVSS
-510 FIYGTPTDNIFTEN
+510 FIYNTPIDDIFTEN
-524 DKIQALTKEDIQ
+524 DRVQVLTKADIQ

-543 DANHMTLTFDEGDPK
+543 DADHMTLTFDEGDPK
-558 KNKLSKPAIKPLDL
+558 KNKLAKPAIKPLEL
-572 INSEETEYA
+572 LNSQETEYA
-581 KQFKALPQGEVK
+581 KAFKALPQGTLK
-593 QTFMDM
+593 QTFMNL
-599 NDVKVLD
+599 NDVVVTE
-606 IDQNVKLHYATNPKN
+606 IDENVKLHYATNPKN
-621 NIFSLSLIFGVG
+621 NIFSLELVFGVG
-633 TEKKPMLEFV
+633 TAKKPMLEYV
-643 TSLMNRGGIMP
+643 TSLMNRAGIMP
-654 NIEPQDFRRQLSEL
+654 NIDPQEFRRQLSEL
-668 GGRCGYGVNNSYF
+668 GGRCGYGVSNSYF
-681 YVSIIGEEEH
+681 YVSIIGDEEH

-700 RQMLMPKFDKKQF
+700 RQMLMPKFDTKQF

-738 REYILFDK
+738 REYVLYDK
-746 KSSYIDVV
+746 ESEYIDVV

-779 DIHYCGQKPI
+779 DIHYCGQKPV

-804 GVMPSTSPEIRSKKT
+804 GVIPSTSPEIRQKKT
-819 YDKTQVFFLPNS
+819 YDKTQVYFLANS
-831 NVQQATIY
+831 NVQQSTIY
-839 FYFNGKPYN
+839 FYFNGKPYD

-878 SMAYTASGNAVRGP
+878 SMAYTASGQAVRGP

-907 SDKAADA
+907 SDKAVDA

-920 LLDSMPEYPERV
+920 LLDSMPEYPERI
-932 ESIKATLRQNAQTS
+932 ESVKAALRQNAQIS
-946 KPSFRGKTEAY
+946 KPSFRSKTEAY
-957 ADWREMG
+957 DAWREMG
-964 YDIDPAKYNQ
+964 YDMDPAKYNQ

-990 ENIKGQPVSIIV
+990 TYIKGQPVSIIV

-1017 YGKVVKV
+1017 YGKIVKV

>member
-1 MSQVLEENE
+1 M
-10 DLQMLVEQLF
+10 
-20 VKKRFTHKLIKKCQ
+20 I
-34 ILALFHTNSCIIQKI
+34 
-49 IVPLYPNCAFTNT
+49 
-62 KIMLNNI
+62 
-69 NMKRL
+69 
-74 FLLSMAMLMSV
+74 LLSMAVLMSV

-116 DVTGYVAVRAGSMDE
+116 DVTGYVAVRAGAMDE

-148 GTQKIGA
+148 GTQRIGA

-191 NEESLEAAKYAT
+191 NEESIEAAKYAT

-216 TDVNAY
+216 TGVNAF
-222 TSYDMTCYHNSFPE
+222 TSYDMTCYHNSFP
-236 ASMYKWLTI
+236 AANMYKWLTI

-256 TFQAELETVFE
+256 TFQAELENVFE
-267 EYNRGEDNLSRKLN
+267 EYNMYQDNVGTHTRQNLFRKLY
-281 STMMAEIFAGSPYE
+281 EGHPYE
-295 RSVIGLPEHL
+295 RDVIGLPEHL
-305 KNPRISKLIEF
+305 KNPRLSKLIEF
-316 YNTWYVANNMALI
+316 YNTWYVPNNMALI

-337 ATKPMIEET
+337 TTKPMIEET
-346 FGRLPN
+346 FGRLQY
-352 KELPTRPTYPKTSFA
+352 KELPERPTYPKTSFA
-367 GNPSRKFKLGYYPQ
+367 GNPKHKFKVGYYPM
-381 VIWVYD
+381 VVWAYD
-387 GVTMSDEDLLTLEFV
+387 GVNMTDKDLLPLQFV
-402 VRLLNNSTQTGL
+402 VSLLNNSTNTGL
-414 LDKLNIDGTVSSA
+414 LDKLNIDGTVSSV
-427 GAGVFALREQGRIL
+427 GASVDARRDQGRIL
-441 VEAVP
+441 IQAIP
-446 YYDAA
+446 YFDAN
-451 QQMYESNAATE
+451 QQTYESNVATE
-462 KIVMAEI
+462 KIVNAEI
-469 NRLKTG
+469 NRLKMG

-499 SHTKMD
+499 SDTKMN
-505 ALVNS
+505 ALVSS
-510 FIYGTPTDNIFTEN
+510 FIYNTPIDDIFTEN
-524 DKIQALTKEDIQ
+524 DRVQALTKADIQ

-543 DANHMTLTFDEGDPK
+543 DADHMTLTFDEGDPK
-558 KNKLSKPAIKPLDL
+558 KNKLAKPAIKPLEL
-572 INSEETEYA
+572 LNSQETEYA
-581 KQFKALPQGEVK
+581 KAFKALPQGTLK
-593 QTFMDM
+593 QTFMNL
-599 NDVKVLD
+599 NDVVVTE
-606 IDQNVKLHYATNPKN
+606 IDENVKLHYATNPKN
-621 NIFSLSLIFGVG
+621 NIFSLELVFGVG
-633 TEKKPMLEFV
+633 TAKKPMLEYV
-643 TSLMNRGGIMP
+643 TSLMNRAGIMP
-654 NIEPQDFRRQLSEL
+654 NIDPQEFRRQLSEL
-668 GGRCGYGVNNSYF
+668 GGRCGYGVSNSYF
-681 YVSIIGEEEH
+681 YVSIIGDEEH

-700 RQMLMPKFDKKQF
+700 RQMLMPKFDTKQF

-738 REYILFDK
+738 REYVLYDK
-746 KSSYIDVV
+746 ESEYIDVV

-779 DIHYCGQKPI
+779 DIHYCGQKPV

-804 GVMPSTSPEIRSKKT
+804 GVIPSTSPEIRQKKT
-819 YDKTQVFFLPNS
+819 YDKTQVYFLANS
-831 NVQQATIY
+831 NVQQSTIY
-839 FYFNGKPYN
+839 FYFNGKPYD

-878 SMAYTASGNAVRGP
+878 SMAYTASGQAVRGP

-907 SDKAADA
+907 SDKAVDA

-920 LLDSMPEYPERV
+920 LLDSMPEYPERI
-932 ESIKATLRQNAQTS
+932 ESVKAALRQNAQIS
-946 KPSFRGKTEAY
+946 KPSFRSKTEAY
-957 ADWREMG
+957 DAWREMG
-964 YDIDPAKYNQ
+964 YDMDPAKYNQ

-990 ENIKGQPVSIIV
+990 TYIKGQPVSIIV

-1017 YGKVVKV
+1017 YGKIVKV